1 MPGLQRY
8 RDRRDFAATPEP
20 SDPGQPSGLA
30 LRYSIQNHDA
40 TRLHWDLRLEWQ
52 GVLLSWAVTRGP
64 SLDPSDK
71 RLAVR
76 TEDHPLSYL
85 QFEGVIPKGHY
96 GAGSV
101 MLWDLGWWQ
110 PLEPAG
116 RGLAK
121 GHLRM
126 RLHGRRLTGD
136 WNLVRIKGRASD
148 KGRENWLLIKQQDEA
163 AGGPDPAA
171 RHRTS
176 VATGRSM
183 AQIAAGAKPVAPP
196 RKGGTPRPVAPQ
208 LATLADEAPSGGD
221 HWHELK
227 LDGYR
232 AQVAVGAGGTRI
244 FTRAGHDWSDRF
256 AELLPAFDD
265 LACKSALIDGEIV
278 AGAGLSGFG
287 ALQDAIGA
295 GGPFRFVG
303 FDLLHLDGRD
313 LGGKPLRQRRAALE
327 TLFNPLPPM
336 GPLPLS
342 PVIEGPVDEAL
353 DLICRQ
359 GGEGLI
365 AKRHDAPYRG
375 GRGRD
380 WLKIKCRRRGE
391 YVVVGWQ
398 PSDSPARPFASL
410 LLAARKGEDWR
421 YMGKVGSG
429 FDGTAMADLAD
440 RMRPLA
446 RKTAPLAAPRP
457 ETAGARWIN
466 PVLAVEVDYAEIT
479 ASGRLRHA
487 VYLGLRED
495 KPADQIHHEEPAPM
509 SEPTTGR
516 EMIAGIALSSGDRV
530 IFPKPRLTKAD
541 LARYYEAAAPL
552 MLSEMA
558 DRPLSLLR
566 LPEGLEGE
574 RFFQKHPGRGFP
586 DALKTMQIEGSD
598 GDSAPYAYVTDAA
611 GLVGAVQMGSVEF
624 HIWAARRDRL
634 DRPDRLVLDLDP
646 DEGLGFAATR
656 RAALDLR
663 DLLAQIDLDCWAM
676 LSGGK
681 GIHLVVP
688 LKRQSG
694 WDSVKLF
701 SRGLAHLA
709 ESRWPRRFTAQ
720 MAKSRREGRI
730 FIDWLRNER
739 GATAIAP
746 FSVRARPGAPV
757 ACPVGWD
764 ELPGIRRA
772 GAFSTEAALERGW
785 AGVTPPQP
793 QALTNARV
801 DALERLLNTEPPR
814 T

>member
-1 MPGLQRY
+1 MAGLQRY
-8 RDRRDFAATPEP
+8 RARRDFAATPEP
-20 SDPGQPSGLA
+20 SDPGQPSALA
-30 LRYSIQNHDA
+30 LRYSMQNHDA

-64 SLDPSDK
+64 SLDPSEK

-76 TEDHPLSYL
+76 TEDHPISYL
-85 QFEGVIPKGHY
+85 RFEGVIPQGHY

-110 PLEPAG
+110 PLEPAA

-163 AGGPDPAA
+163 AGGPDPVA

-183 AQIAAGAKPVAPP
+183 AQIASGHGPVAPA
-196 RKGGTPRPVAPQ
+196 RAGRTPRPVAPQ
-208 LATLADEAPSGGD
+208 LATLTDEAAAGD
-221 HWHELK
+221 DVWHELK

-232 AQVAVGAGGTRI
+232 AQVAIGAGGTRI
-244 FTRAGHDWSDRF
+244 FTRSGHDWSDRF
-256 AELLPAFDD
+256 ADLLPAFDD
-265 LACKSALIDGEIV
+265 LPCKSALIDGEIV

-303 FDLLHLDGRD
+303 FDLLRLDGRD
-313 LGGKPLRQRRAALE
+313 LRTQPLSKRRAALE
-327 TLFNPLPPM
+327 ALFEPLPPM
-336 GPLPLS
+336 GPLTLS
-342 PVIEGPVDEAL
+342 PVIEGPADEAL
-353 DLICRQ
+353 AMICGQ

-365 AKRHDAPYRG
+365 AKRHDAPYRS
-375 GRGRD
+375 GRRRD

-398 PSDSPARPFASL
+398 PSDSRARPFASL
-410 LLAARKGEDWR
+410 LLAAREGKGWR

-429 FDGTAMADLAD
+429 FDAQAMADLAR

-446 RKTAPLAAPRP
+446 RKTAPLDAPSS
-457 ETAGARWIN
+457 ETSGARWIS
-466 PVLAVEVDYAEIT
+466 PTFAVEVDYAEIT

-487 VYLGLRED
+487 VFLGLRED
-495 KPADQIHHEEPAPM
+495 KPAETIQHEEPAPM
-509 SEPTTGR
+509 NDR
-516 EMIAGIALSSGDRV
+516 ETIAGIALSSGERA

-541 LARYYEAAAPL
+541 LARYYEAAAAL
-552 MLSEMA
+552 MLPEIA

-574 RFFQKHPGRGFP
+574 RFFQKHPGKGFP
-586 DALKTMQIEGSD
+586 SAVKVVQIPQSD
-598 GDSAPYAYVTDAA
+598 GESAPYAYVTDAA

-624 HIWAARRDRL
+624 HLWGARRDRL

-663 DLLAQIDLDCWAM
+663 DLLAELDLACWAM
-676 LSGGK
+676 LSGGR
-681 GIHLVVP
+681 GIHLIVP
-688 LKRQSG
+688 LRRQTG
-694 WDSVKLF
+694 WETLKLF
-701 SRGLAHLA
+701 SRGVAHLA
-709 ESRWPRRFTAQ
+709 ETRWPRRFTAQ
-720 MAKSRREGRI
+720 MAKARREGRI

-746 FSVRARPGAPV
+746 FSVRARAGAPV

-764 ELPGIRRA
+764 ELPAIRRA
-772 GAFSTEAALERGW
+772 GAFSTDAALERGW
-785 AGVTPPQP
+785 AGVTPPDA
-793 QALTNARV
+793 QALTKARV
-801 DALERLLNTEPPR
+801 DALERLLNAESPKT
-814 T
+814 